1 MKKLMIAAL
10 MLLATGTAFAG
21 NSDQLK
27 AVLGAK
33 TLSEAESLLKQNLNG
48 MTDNAEKAKAYNHLV
63 DLAMKQFDEQ
73 NAKQLANQTKEQL
86 GQKDKLEPY
95 DTVAMNEG
103 AYAAVLNAIECNK
116 YDQLPNEKGKV
127 KPAFAQA
134 NAQRVWPVR
143 VTLVNAGQEAAR
155 KQDTKSVLKFWSLFV
170 DSDDDP
176 LFAGQDKK
184 MEESFFGQ
192 VARFAGVYAYQAKD
206 YARAEKYADI
216 AMKDPKE
223 AKDALNLK
231 IGVMQAQLKTAAD
244 SANFTS
250 KVRELYDK
258 DHTNNMLFG
267 TLVNFYT
274 QGRDTT
280 NLNKLLDEKEAED
293 PQNFVVHAVRGQ
305 NYMIAQELDKAIE
318 SFRKALEVQPENP
331 QILSYMGACLFDR
344 AQKAEER
351 AAGTSGRIPP
361 AARQQIEPLF
371 KEAETDLEK
380 AKSLDPDH
388 ENSNWPYALYRVYY
402 RLYGP
407 TDARTVE
414 AEKLTH

>member
-10 MLLATGTAFAG
+10 MVLGTGSAFAG

-33 TLSEAESLLKQNLNG
+33 TFSEAQTLLNQNLNG
-48 MTDNAEKAKAYNHLV
+48 MTDNAEKAKAYNRLV

-73 NAKQLANQTKEQL
+73 NAKLLANQAKEQL
-86 GQKDKLEPY
+86 GQKDKLEPF
-95 DTVAMNEG
+95 DTLAMNEG
-103 AYAAVLNAIECNK
+103 AYNALISAIECNK
-116 YDQLPNEKGKV
+116 YDQLPNAKGKV
-127 KPAFAQA
+127 KPAFAQT

-143 VTLVNAGQEAAR
+143 IALVNAGQEAAR
-155 KQDTKSVLKFWSLFV
+155 KQDNQGLLKYWGAFL
-170 DSDDDP
+170 DSDNDP

-184 MEESFFGQ
+184 TEQNFFGQ

-206 YARAEKYADI
+206 YARAERYADM
-216 AMKDPKE
+216 ALQDPNE
-223 AKDALNLK
+223 AKEALNLK

-244 SANFTS
+244 TANFTS

-258 DHTNNMLFG
+258 DHANAVLFG
-267 TLVNFYT
+267 TLVNFYS
-274 QGRDTT
+274 QGRDSV
-280 NLNKLLDEKEAED
+280 NLNKLLDEKEKED

-305 NYMIAQELDKAIE
+305 NYMIAQELEKAIT
-318 SFRKALEVQPENP
+318 SFRKALEVQPENA
-331 QILSYMGACLFDR
+331 QILSYLGACLFDR

-380 AKSLDPDH
+380 AKSLDPNH